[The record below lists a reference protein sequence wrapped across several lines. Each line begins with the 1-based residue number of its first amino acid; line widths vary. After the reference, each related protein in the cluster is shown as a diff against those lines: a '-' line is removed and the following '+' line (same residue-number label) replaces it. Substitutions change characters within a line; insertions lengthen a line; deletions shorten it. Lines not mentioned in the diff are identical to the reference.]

1 VAKTPHCNDGFVQ
14 NDFKGLKEEAQ
25 VNFQIITQQILGIT
39 QTKLTVELCFSCQLR
54 LESKSL

>member
-1 VAKTPHCNDGFVQ
+1 
-14 NDFKGLKEEAQ
+14 
-25 VNFQIITQQILGIT
+25 VNFQIITHQILGIT